1 MFRSSKVQRFLKG
14 VKFIEKVS
22 ALSKYQN
29 LLDQVDSVDLNFT
42 LYMFDNRLWSILMI
56 NVIFFLIKP
65 KDSNTRNCFF
75 FFK

>member
-42 LYMFDNRLWSILMI
+42 LYMFDNRL
-56 NVIFFLIKP
+56 
-65 KDSNTRNCFF
+65 
-75 FFK
+75 